1 MKSEVSGVVD
11 SDNDI
16 KSNERENPI
25 GLDNQNAIAGQDEI
39 NEGDDDSFTAI
50 GDDEANDFIIKV
62 ENGDTQRVIRLRIIL
77 ILSLA
82 ISATVMS
89 YFVHKYVATHEKNK
103 FHNVF
108 YNDANKV
115 MEAVGNSLERSLTAL
130 NAFALAY
137 VSHAA
142 TVTAYNGN
150 SNDANTTWPF
160 VTLPNFALIA
170 SKLLP
175 LTDGVFVSMQPIV
188 CPAQK
193 AQWEEYSLQ
202 NDYWVNETLN
212 VQEVW
217 SGYYGV
223 INYNWRKVPQIT
235 RLSPESNSRY
245 V

>member
-1 MKSEVSGVVD
+1 MKSEASEVLVLDFG
-11 SDNDI
+11 NA
-16 KSNERENPI
+16 NERENPK
-25 GLDNQNAIAGQDEI
+25 GLDNHNAIDSHDVI
-39 NEGDDDSFTAI
+39 DEGDDDIVTTTE
-50 GDDEANDFIIKV
+50 DDEANGYINKV
-62 ENGDTQRVIRLRIIL
+62 ENGDTQRVIRLRMLL

-82 ISATVMS
+82 TSAIVMS
-89 YFVHKYVATHEKNK
+89 CFVHKYIATHEKNK

-115 MEAVGNSLERSLTAL
+115 MEAVGSSLERSLTTL

-142 TVTAYNGN
+142 TVADYNGN
-150 SNDANTTWPF
+150 RNDANITWPF
-160 VTLPNFALIA
+160 VTLPNFALLA

-188 CPAQK
+188 CPSHK
-193 AQWEEYSLQ
+193 AHWEEYSLQ

-212 VQEVW
+212 LQEVW
-217 SGYYGV
+217 DGYYGE
-223 INYNWRKVPQIT
+223 INYNWRKEPHIT
-235 RLSPESNSRY
+235 RLSPESNVRS